1 VSKLRRTKAAGLA
14 SATALVAAALAFGA
28 TSLVLGPK
36 QAPKFVLSSAAGFTI
51 TSTISSSPT
60 SQVTALLYPGAQ
72 RYLWYTVQNPLA
84 VPITVNALSITAVT
98 PSTAPADCA
107 ATDLD
112 LSQTTYSGSLNVPA
126 KNAGVNGTNEV
137 AVPISLKDAGGAQ
150 DGCENVQFAFSYA
163 GTATYTEV
171 YATSTLLAS
180 SSAPS
185 VVGQSVTYK
194 ATVAATVAT
203 GQDPLPNSPT
213 GAVTFKDGT
222 TTICSPVALTS
233 ATAATSTAQCS
244 PPAYLAAATHQI
256 TAVYTNV
263 DGNFSG
269 SNSLLSQVVSPSS
282 TTTALVMT
290 PGPSTFGQSVTLTA
304 STVAASGPTPTG
316 IASFYLG
323 TPSTSHALLGT
334 GTLNAAGKATF
345 ALSSLPGGSDSL
357 YAVYGG
363 SPNDS
368 SSTSAVST
376 QMVGFTIACITNA
389 VNAGYTVKSG
399 QSICISGRV
408 NGGVTVQPGAAL
420 YLNGATING
429 GINSTGAT
437 AFMVCGSTVNGNV
450 VVSGSSGFVTIG
462 DGGDDGP
469 PGCGANT
476 INSSSL
482 TLSSNGAGL
491 ELAGDHITGTVTVS
505 GTTAAG
511 ATSEDAAPEVE
522 GNTVTGALSCG
533 TSNNPALSDG
543 GQKNVV
549 TGTRTGQCS
558 AAGF

>member
-1 VSKLRRTKAAGLA
+1 MIKLRRTKAAGLA

-60 SQVTALLYPGAQ
+60 SQVPALLDPGAQ
-72 RYLWYTVQNPLA
+72 RYLWYTVQNPLS
-84 VPITVNALSITAVT
+84 VPITVSALSITAVT
-98 PSTAPADCA
+98 PPPAPANCA
-107 ATDLD
+107 ASNLD
-112 LSQTTYSGSLNVPA
+112 LSHATFNGSLTVAGNGQT
-126 KNAGVNGTNEV
+126 NAVS
-137 AVPISLKDAGGAQ
+137 VPISLKDTGPGENGCKGASF
-150 DGCENVQFAFSYA
+150 GFSYT

-171 YATSTLLAS
+171 YATSALLAS
-180 SSAPS
+180 SSDPS
-185 VVGQSVTYK
+185 VVGQGVTYR
-194 ATVAATVAT
+194 ATVAATVAS

-222 TTICSPVALTS
+222 TTICSGVALTS
-233 ATAATSTAQCS
+233 ATATTSTAQCS
-244 PPAYLAAATHQI
+244 PAAYLVAATHPI
-256 TAVYTNV
+256 TAVYTNA

-269 SNSLLSQVVSPSS
+269 SSSLLSQVVSPSS
-282 TTTALVMT
+282 TTTALAAA
-290 PGPSTFGQSVTLTA
+290 PDPSTFGQSVTLTA
-304 STVAASGPTPTG
+304 TTVAASGPTPTG
-316 IASFYLG
+316 TASFYLG

-334 GTLNAAGKATF
+334 GTLNAAGKGTF
-345 ALSSLPGGSDSL
+345 VLSGLPGGSDSL

-363 SPNDS
+363 SSNDL
-368 SSTSAVST
+368 SSTSTVST
-376 QMVGFTIACITNA
+376 QTVGFTIACVTNA

-462 DGGDDGP
+462 DGDDDGP

-505 GTTAAG
+505 GTTGAG

-533 TSNNPALSDG
+533 TSNNPVLSDG